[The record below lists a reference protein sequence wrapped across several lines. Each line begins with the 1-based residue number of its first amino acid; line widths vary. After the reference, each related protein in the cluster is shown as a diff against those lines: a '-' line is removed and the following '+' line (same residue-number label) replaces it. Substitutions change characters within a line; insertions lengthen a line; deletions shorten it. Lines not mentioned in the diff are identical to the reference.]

1 MQAAQSV
8 NKAKRQLRPESYF
21 LEFFKSPAQ
30 GSVVFMSDGA
40 VYLFTFNIPVFN
52 ICQSTTV
59 SD

>member
-8 NKAKRQLRPESYF
+8 NKAKRQLRPE
-21 LEFFKSPAQ
+21 A
-30 GSVVFMSDGA
+30 DGA